1 MSEIKVD
8 KISPNSGTN
17 LDLGDSGKTFTV
29 PNGAKIDAASGGTI
43 KVSSGGTL
51 DIDGTANF
59 TGATVTLDANELSG
73 DTIDGGTIS
82 NFASTGI
89 DDNANAKVLEVN
101 NSATNG
107 IKVTRP
113 FWAQTACLA
122 YGRLTV
128 TTDGSGIATA
138 AALTRSFNCNTPGL
152 SAGTITVAFTT
163 GAQATSG
170 PNSTS
175 SVPFALVT
183 ADAATKLA
191 GESVGT
197 WSALTHSQINFTV
210 DGAIGLG
217 KIKFPINLTTS
228 TIDFLVF
235 NPAAP
240 EF

>member
-8 KISPNSGTN
+8 KISPNSGTAMT
-17 LDLGDSGKTFTV
+17 LGDASDVFTL
-29 PNGAKIDAASGGTI
+29 PANAKIDIANSAELEVNGLLEV
-43 KVSSGGTL
+43 K
-51 DIDGTANF
+51 GTADF
-59 TGATVTLDANELSG
+59 TGAQVTLDDDELSG
-73 DTIDGGTIS
+73 DKINGGTIS
-82 NFASTGI
+82 DFASTGI
-89 DDNANAKVLEVN
+89 DDNANQKVLEVN

-128 TTDGSGIATA
+128 TTDGAGAATA
-138 AALTRSFNCNTPGL
+138 ASLSRSFNCNTPSV
-152 SAGTITVAFTT
+152 SAGTITVTFTT
-163 GAQATSG
+163 GAQASPG
-170 PNSTS
+170 PNSTT
-175 SVPFALVT
+175 SVPFAMVT
-183 ADAATKLA
+183 ADSATKAA
-191 GESVGT
+191 GESIGS
-197 WSALTHSQINFTV
+197 WAALTHSQIDFTV
-210 DGAIGLG
+210 DGAVGLG

>member
-8 KISPNSGTN
+8 KISPNSGTAMT
-17 LDLGDSGKTFTV
+17 LGDASDVFTL
-29 PNGAKIDAASGGTI
+29 PANGKIDVASSAELE
-43 KVSSGGTL
+43 VNGTL
-51 DIDGTANF
+51 DVNGSADFST
-59 TGATVTLDANELSG
+59 ATVTFDNDAISG
-73 DTIDGGTIS
+73 DKINGGTIS
-82 NFASTGI
+82 TFASTGI